1 MIASSRRTAA
11 SSEVSLNFTLPRL
24 LFFQSL
30 FEGYEVR
37 WQDTRSRKDSGTED
51 GVYHLCIGSYKARS
65 NAQLRDYLGHLGSRL
80 VFLIDW
86 NRARK
91 RLRLFVP
98 RKAAIDLLK
107 WAADGNIG
115 HMSLAQGRRRAT
127 DF

>member
-65 NAQLRDYLGHLGSRL
+65 NAQLRDYLGHLGWCFSSIGTARASAC
-80 VFLIDW
+80 DCSS
-86 NRARK
+86 RAR
-91 RLRLFVP
+91 P
-98 RKAAIDLLK
+98 P
-107 WAADGNIG
+107 
-115 HMSLAQGRRRAT
+115 ST
-127 DF
+127 C